1 MVEINNK
8 WWIIISLA
16 LFIIAINRF
25 FYGDKISL
33 TDWGLNL
40 SIFFGF
46 LTLALTIGFGIGKR
60 FKDFIQETR
69 RGLIDE
75 KIAMIYG
82 YANDVKSW
90 KIKNINIEYITER
103 IIADIRSVSRIK
115 DSVKDEQKEN
125 LKLAVEGLQN
135 EMTKEG
141 YSHQSSKLNSIFNSY
156 FEK

>member
-1 MVEINNK
+1 
-8 WWIIISLA
+8 
-16 LFIIAINRF
+16 
-25 FYGDKISL
+25 
-33 TDWGLNL
+33 
-40 SIFFGF
+40 
-46 LTLALTIGFGIGKR
+46 
-60 FKDFIQETR
+60 
-69 RGLIDE
+69 
-75 KIAMIYG
+75 MIYG